1 MKKSSFRVHVP
12 SEFPHPKIGYG
23 ILSVIIFACA
33 IFFLTGIRAEG
44 AEERAADEVIGYESV
59 LVRCGDSLWSIA
71 EANMMDPTN
80 AQIQAYVEE
89 IVSLNDITSSRI
101 HAGKYILLPKHR

>member
-1 MKKSSFRVHVP
+1 MKNISFRVHIP
-12 SEFPHPKIGYG
+12 ALLSHPRIGYG
-23 ILSVIIFACA
+23 ILSVFIFACA

-44 AEERAADEVIGYESV
+44 AEEGAPDEVIGYEPV

-71 EANMMDPTN
+71 EANMTDPTN

-101 HAGKYILLPKHR
+101 NAGKYILLPKHR

>member
-1 MKKSSFRVHVP
+1 MKKISFRVHVP

-80 AQIQAYVEE
+80 A
-89 IVSLNDITSSRI
+89 
-101 HAGKYILLPKHR
+101 